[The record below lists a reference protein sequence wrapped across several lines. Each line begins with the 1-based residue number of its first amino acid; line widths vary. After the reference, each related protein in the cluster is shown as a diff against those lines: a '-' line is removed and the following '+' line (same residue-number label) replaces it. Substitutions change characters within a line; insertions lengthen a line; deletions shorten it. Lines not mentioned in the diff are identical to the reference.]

1 MLTVTAPTT
10 ASQAHLTEIT
20 SLKNVSNESW
30 GKSGFNIC
38 VFVHAY
44 HILFV
49 FLFFNLSYFVFQWC
63 NWTHTGAKDRFC
75 ILFFCYSK
83 ILEQQPSSL
92 QPPYFSTTLQ
102 LRFTLY
108 FCLCLLLPVFLE
120 ILRLEFVLQIA
131 IALLNN
137 FLNKEN
143 FAIVS
148 SFFWLV
154 SLVFAL

>member
-1 MLTVTAPTT
+1 MNPEEKVDL
-10 ASQAHLTEIT
+10 I
-20 SLKNVSNESW
+20 
-30 GKSGFNIC
+30 
-38 VFVHAY
+38 
-44 HILFV
+44 FV
-49 FLFFNLSYFVFQWC
+49 FLYMHIIFYLFVCFLICLTLYFNDVTGLTLVPRTDFVF
-63 NWTHTGAKDRFC
+63 
-75 ILFFCYSK
+75 LFFCYSK

-120 ILRLEFVLQIA
+120 ILHLEFVLQIA

>member
-1 MLTVTAPTT
+1 MNPEEKVDL
-10 ASQAHLTEIT
+10 I
-20 SLKNVSNESW
+20 
-30 GKSGFNIC
+30 
-38 VFVHAY
+38 
-44 HILFV
+44 FV
-49 FLFFNLSYFVFQWC
+49 FLYMHIIFYLFVCFLICLTLYFNDVTGLTLVPRTDFVF
-63 NWTHTGAKDRFC
+63 
-75 ILFFCYSK
+75 LFFCYSK
-83 ILEQQPSSL
+83 LFEQQPSSL